1 MEWDSWRREDGRWT
15 LVADYRAGERNRHA
29 EFVFDAPGRYVVAED
44 DEARWLVGEQP
55 VGKGTQQ
62 RTGGAPRRL
71 SAVGD
76 DEELPLG
83 EDAIGMVAEIPPAP
97 VEAPAGPRGRGAHR
111 GPERHRGRRARH
123 RRRRLDRHPGQRAS
137 GAAWSSAAS
146 PTTTSRRLHEPG
158 RSETAEPAEPTEPAA
173 DEPGTPRRTAKKKS
187 RASVPS
193 WDEIMFGGG
202 KRE

>member
-1 MEWDSWRREDGRWT
+1 MCIRDS
-15 LVADYRAGERNRHA
+15 
-29 EFVFDAPGRYVVAED
+29 VVAED

-62 RTGGAPRRL
+62 RSGSAPRRL

-83 EDAIGMVAEIPPAP
+83 EDAIGMVAEVPPAPAEAPAATTAEEPTEDLSATAAAVRGTGDADWIATQASERPAP
-97 VEAPAGPRGRGAHR
+97 VELGRESDA
-111 GPERHRGRRARH
+111 
-123 RRRRLDRHPGQRAS
+123 DV
-137 GAAWSSAAS
+137 
-146 PTTTSRRLHEPG
+146 
-158 RSETAEPAEPTEPAA
+158 AEPDEPTDASDASDASEAPESTEAPA